1 MLYGLYTSDEV
12 NLAEKWSK
20 LNNFENCILE
30 NLNVII
36 KEIIKTLTIPKEE
49 YDELEE
55 ELKEELKRILEELTL
70 KFKDSLKRLPT
81 PSDINKI
88 EELLNI

>member
-1 MLYGLYTSDEV
+1 MGL
-12 NLAEKWSK
+12 
-20 LNNFENCILE
+20 LE
-30 NLNVII
+30 DAPLIRPNQA
-36 KEIIKTLTIPKEE
+36 TISRTALGSERIAATK
-49 YDELEE
+49 
-55 ELKEELKRILEELTL
+55 ELKRILEELTL